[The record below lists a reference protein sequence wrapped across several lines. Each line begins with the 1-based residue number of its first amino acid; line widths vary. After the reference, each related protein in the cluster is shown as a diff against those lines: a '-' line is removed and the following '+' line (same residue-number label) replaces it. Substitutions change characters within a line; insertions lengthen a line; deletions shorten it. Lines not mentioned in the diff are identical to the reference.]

1 MPRYLLADIGSTF
14 TKVCLVD
21 TATVEVLATSSA
33 PTTIAS
39 DVNAGFDAALGKM
52 PVPLDGIEA
61 TLACSSAAGGL
72 QIAAV
77 GLVPE
82 LTLQA
87 AKYAALGAG
96 GKVIR
101 AFSYLLTGED
111 LQALRDL
118 KPDIVLLSGGT
129 DGGNTR
135 YILQNARLLQER
147 LPSVPLIVAGNRA
160 AQDELREVFR
170 GRPDVFFTG
179 NVMPDLHT
187 LNLEPARE
195 QIRNV
200 FLDRIVLAKGLSKL
214 QARAQVVMPTPEAV
228 LRAVS
233 LLSAGVEGRA
243 PGMGE
248 LLTVDIGGATTDV
261 YSCAA
266 WLPESAATILKGLPE
281 PFNKRTV
288 EADIGM
294 RHTLRYLLEEAGL
307 ERLCAESGLEPDA
320 VRQWADLVTAKP
332 GRVPATGQER
342 AIDVACARA
351 GCGVA
356 VARHCGRLEETYTSA
371 GRLYVQQG
379 KDLGRV
385 KTVIGSG
392 GPLAWADGA
401 AAARTILEATR
412 RKAGDAALKPRAPA
426 LFVDERYLMWAM
438 GLLAEREPQ
447 AALALMRKHIVKV
460 CGEDGD

>member
-1 MPRYLLADIGSTF
+1 
-14 TKVCLVD
+14 
-21 TATVEVLATSSA
+21 
-33 PTTIAS
+33 
-39 DVNAGFDAALGKM
+39 
-52 PVPLDGIEA
+52 
-61 TLACSSAAGGL
+61 
-72 QIAAV
+72 
-77 GLVPE
+77 
-82 LTLQA
+82 
-87 AKYAALGAG
+87 
-96 GKVIR
+96 
-101 AFSYLLTGED
+101 
-111 LQALRDL
+111 
-118 KPDIVLLSGGT
+118 
-129 DGGNTR
+129 
-135 YILQNARLLQER
+135 
-147 LPSVPLIVAGNRA
+147 
-160 AQDELREVFR
+160 
-170 GRPDVFFTG
+170 
-179 NVMPDLHT
+179 
-187 LNLEPARE
+187 
-195 QIRNV
+195 
-200 FLDRIVLAKGLSKL
+200 
-214 QARAQVVMPTPEAV
+214 
-228 LRAVS
+228 
-233 LLSAGVEGRA
+233 
-243 PGMGE
+243 
-248 LLTVDIGGATTDV
+248 
-261 YSCAA
+261 
-266 WLPESAATILKGLPE
+266 
-281 PFNKRTV
+281 V

-294 RHTLRYLLEEAGL
+294 RHTLRDLLEEAGL

-320 VRQWADLVTAKP
+320 VRQWADLVTAEP

>member
-39 DVNAGFDAALGKM
+39 DVNAGFDAALEKM
-52 PVPLDGIEA
+52 PAVPLDGIEA
-61 TLACSSAAGGL
+61 TLVCSSAAGGL

-129 DGGNTR
+129 DGGNTQ
-135 YILQNARLLQER
+135 YILQNARSLQER
-147 LPSVPLIVAGNRA
+147 LPTIPLIVAGNRA
-160 AQDELREVFR
+160 AEDELREVFR
-170 GRPDVFFTG
+170 GRPDVFFTR

-214 QARAQVVMPTPEAV
+214 QARAQVVMPTPEAA

-233 LLSAGVEGRA
+233 LLSAGMEGRA

-248 LLTVDIGGATTDV
+248 LLMVDIGGATTDV

-266 WLPESAATILKGLPE
+266 GLPESAATILKGLPE

-307 ERLCAESGLEPDA
+307 ERLCAENGLEPDA
-320 VRQWADLVTAKP
+320 VRQWADLVTAEP
-332 GRVPATGQER
+332 GRVPATSQER

-351 GCGVA
+351 GCGIA
-356 VARHCGRLEETYTSA
+356 VSRHCGKLEETYTSA
-371 GRLYVQQG
+371 GRLYIQQG

-392 GPLAWADGA
+392 GPLAWAGA
-401 AAARTILEATR
+401 ARVILEAAR
-412 RKAGDAALKPRAPA
+412 RKAGDAALKPHAPA

-438 GLLAEREPQ
+438 GLLAEREPR

-460 CGEDGD
+460 CEEDGD